1 MDLKDL
7 VARQDYL
14 NIEFQVQLETVS
26 NRKKRRKEK
35 KRQEG

>member
-1 MDLKDL
+1 M

>member
-1 MDLKDL
+1 VDLKDL